1 MADEFVIIV
10 PARAG
15 SSRLPNKPLLQINGK
30 SLLERVLELAQS
42 SNAKATFI
50 ATDNKKIREHAEA
63 IGATVIMTREDH
75 ISGLD
80 RVAEAAN
87 ILELPD
93 ETRILNLQGDEP
105 FMPLEIINSL
115 TSHLSKD
122 LSIATACVPLTD
134 RKQIENPNEVKVVRS
149 LSKRAM
155 YFSRSV
161 IPNEFTSGY
170 DSYLKH
176 LGIYAYENKTLQELT
191 ALQPTANELQ
201 EKLEQLRFLD
211 HGYNIF
217 VEDYPYESPIGI
229 DTPTDLERA
238 IEFSKAN
245 D

>member
-15 SSRLPNKPLLQINGK
+15 SSRLPNKPLAQINGK
-30 SLLERVLELAQS
+30 SLLERVLDLAQS

-105 FMPLEIINSL
+105 FMPLAIINSL

-122 LSIATACVPLTD
+122 SSIATACVPLTD

-155 YFSRSV
+155 YFSRSI

-191 ALQPTANELQ
+191 ALKPTSNELQ

-229 DTPTDLERA
+229 DTPNDLERA

>member
-15 SSRLPNKPLLQINGK
+15 SSRLPNKPLVQINGK

-122 LSIATACVPLTD
+122 SSIATACVPLTD

-155 YFSRSV
+155 YFSRSI

-191 ALQPTANELQ
+191 ALKPTSNELQ

-229 DTPTDLERA
+229 DTPNDLERA

>member
-15 SSRLPNKPLLQINGK
+15 SSRLPNKPLAQINGK
-30 SLLERVLELAQS
+30 SLLERVLDLAQS

-105 FMPLEIINSL
+105 FMPLAIINSL

-122 LSIATACVPLTD
+122 LSIVTACVPLTD
-134 RKQIENPNEVKVVRS
+134 RKLLEDPNEVKVVEQGVLVAQKLQDYLQRHS
-149 LSKRAM
+149 EIDNKLSKNSDLKILTTENAEKFDQHLDLF
-155 YFSRSV
+155 YNSNVKSASV
-161 IPNEFTSGY
+161 
-170 DSYLKH
+170 
-176 LGIYAYENKTLQELT
+176 TL
-191 ALQPTANELQ
+191 
-201 EKLEQLRFLD
+201 
-211 HGYNIF
+211 H
-217 VEDYPYESPIGI
+217 
-229 DTPTDLERA
+229 
-238 IEFSKAN
+238 
-245 D
+245 

>member
-1 MADEFVIIV
+1 MADEFMIIV

-122 LSIATACVPLTD
+122 SSIATACVPLTD

>member
-15 SSRLPNKPLLQINGK
+15 SSRLPNKPLVQINGK

-122 LSIATACVPLTD
+122 SSIATACVPLTD

-155 YFSRSV
+155 YFSRSI

-229 DTPTDLERA
+229 DTPNDLERA
-238 IEFSKAN
+238 IEFSKVN

>member
-15 SSRLPNKPLLQINGK
+15 SSRLPNKPLAQINGK
-30 SLLERVLELAQS
+30 SLLERVLDLAQS

-122 LSIATACVPLTD
+122 SSIATACVPLTD

-155 YFSRSV
+155 YFSRSI

-191 ALQPTANELQ
+191 ALKPTSNELQ

-229 DTPTDLERA
+229 DTPNDLERA

>member
-1 MADEFVIIV
+1 
-10 PARAG
+10 
-15 SSRLPNKPLLQINGK
+15 
-30 SLLERVLELAQS
+30 
-42 SNAKATFI
+42 
-50 ATDNKKIREHAEA
+50 
-63 IGATVIMTREDH
+63 
-75 ISGLD
+75 
-80 RVAEAAN
+80 
-87 ILELPD
+87 
-93 ETRILNLQGDEP
+93 
-105 FMPLEIINSL
+105 MPLAIINSL

-122 LSIATACVPLTD
+122 LSIATACVPFTD
-134 RKQIENPNEVKVVRS
+134 RKLLEDPNEVKVVRS

-170 DSYLKH
+170 DNYLKH

-191 ALQPTANELQ
+191 ALKPTSNELQ

-229 DTPTDLERA
+229 DTPADLERA

>member
-15 SSRLPNKPLLQINGK
+15 SSRLPNKPLVQINGK
-30 SLLERVLELAQS
+30 SLLERVLDLAQS

-50 ATDNKKIREHAEA
+50 ATDNKKIKEHAEA

-105 FMPLEIINSL
+105 FMPLAIINSL

-170 DSYLKH
+170 NSYLKH

-191 ALQPTANELQ
+191 ALKPTSNELQ

-229 DTPTDLERA
+229 DTPADLERA

>member
-15 SSRLPNKPLLQINGK
+15 SSRLPNKPLAQINGK
-30 SLLERVLELAQS
+30 SLLERVLDLAQS

-50 ATDNKKIREHAEA
+50 ATDNKKIKEHAEA
-63 IGATVIMTREDH
+63 IGATVTMTREDH

-105 FMPLEIINSL
+105 FMPLAIINSL

-134 RKQIENPNEVKVVRS
+134 RKLLEDPNEVKVVRS

-155 YFSRSV
+155 YFSRSI

-229 DTPTDLERA
+229 DTPADLERA

>member
-15 SSRLPNKPLLQINGK
+15 SSRLPNKPLVQINGK

-122 LSIATACVPLTD
+122 SSIATACVPLTD

>member
-15 SSRLPNKPLLQINGK
+15 SSRLPNKPLVQINGK

-42 SNAKATFI
+42 SNAKASFI

-63 IGATVIMTREDH
+63 IGAKVIMTREDH

-122 LSIATACVPLTD
+122 SSIATACVPLTD

-217 VEDYPYESPIGI
+217 VEDYSYESPIGI

-238 IEFSKAN
+238 IKFSKAN